1 MRAISLAISLLAFIG
16 LAVLAQTQSG
26 AAQSA
31 YDYPWCAI
39 YGDTSGSQACYYTS
53 YQQCMATLSGI
64 GGTCIRSPYY
74 RGAVREVPRG
84 ERRPRYD

>member
-1 MRAISLAISLLAFIG
+1 MRAASLLALIG
-16 LAVLAQTQSG
+16 LAALAQTRPG

-39 YGDTSGSQACYYTS
+39 YGDKSGAQACYYVS
-53 YQQCMATLSGI
+53 YPQCIATLRGI

-74 RGAVREVPRG
+74 RGPLRDVPRG
-84 ERRPRYD
+84 EPRRRYD

>member
-1 MRAISLAISLLAFIG
+1 MRATSLLALVG

-39 YGDTSGSQACYYTS
+39 YGDKSGAQACYYTS
-53 YQQCMATLSGI
+53 YQQCMTTQRGI
-64 GGTCIRSPYY
+64 GGTCIQSPYY
-74 RGAVREVPRG
+74 RGAERGIPRG

>member
-1 MRAISLAISLLAFIG
+1 MRAKLLLALVS

-39 YGDTSGSQACYYTS
+39 SYARSGAQACYYAS

-64 GGTCIRSPYY
+64 GGSCIRSPYY
-74 RGAVREVPRG
+74 RGVPRD
-84 ERRPRYD
+84 ERRPRAY

>member
-1 MRAISLAISLLAFIG
+1 MRAISLAISLPAFIG

-39 YGDTSGSQACYYTS
+39 YGDKSGSQACYYTS

-84 ERRPRYD
+84 ERRPRHD